1 MGIGLGGGSQG
12 EAQRPPSSCGD
23 FILGGRLDWMTSGVP
38 RSWKMRR
45 GAAPWVIMGVTVT
58 CGVGACP
65 SHLPGHRLPFASSYL
80 PGSQPE
86 GSRVTPITGASLTCF
101 PASSG
106 RWLRTCH
113 LFYCCCL
120 RAGHVLINAPLRA
133 IHMLVQHSS
142 KHPASAESP
151 RSGVSYFPSTF
162 LLFFFF
168 GRGEVPPRSHK

>member
-1 MGIGLGGGSQG
+1 MENAEGSSSLGHYGGH
-12 EAQRPPSSCGD
+12 
-23 FILGGRLDWMTSGVP
+23 
-38 RSWKMRR
+38 
-45 GAAPWVIMGVTVT
+45 
-58 CGVGACP
+58 
-65 SHLPGHRLPFASSYL
+65 SHLRCGCLPVTFTRTQAAICKQLLARFSAK
-80 PGSQPE
+80 

-162 LLFFFF
+162 LLVFFWK
-168 GRGEVPPRSHK
+168 GRGSTKGSQVSVAHIEISTAILRPSRRDRSIPVTENCPHKHF